1 MLWDRLRDL
10 AALFLC
16 VDLSS
21 VDSFNLPNTS
31 VYTQPRWTI
40 AHLNYKH
47 GIYTR
52 IYGVIH

>member
-16 VDLSS
+16 VGLSS
-21 VDSFNLPNTS
+21 VDSFNLLNTS

-47 GIYTR
+47 GIYAR